1 MSDTGSKD
9 SISIEASLLFDNYV
23 RVEKLQ
29 YISKFAKTSTIATIL
44 APLISIPIYAPTIDA
59 WRFGTWFALMALCV
73 MVRMY
78 LISCLDENKSIVT
91 NFRLLNS
98 GVGIV
103 SLVWGLG
110 WLFLIQEPT
119 LVNNL
124 LYNFICLVVLF
135 VGIVG
140 YSINVKTFYC
150 FVLPLKIPEFIF
162 LAIYFH
168 SMEWSFAAS
177 SVAIFFVA
185 IKISLVFSESWLKSI
200 SLRYKNDQL
209 IKDLSQERDI
219 SHAANVA
226 KSAFIATAS
235 HDLRQP
241 MQAINIYLELINPS
255 RLEGNEKSLINKVK
269 ISIEHL
275 NKMFNTLLDISK
287 FDANKVETSAL
298 LFNADTF
305 VSDLQMLFLPLATQK
320 SIELKCVRPNFD
332 VMGDKALLQQILRNL
347 ISNAIQYTNEGT
359 VEVELLSPS
368 GNLIIEVRDT
378 GSGIPQNEIELIQ
391 NEFFRGQN
399 TRSMHDGL
407 GLGLSI
413 VSRITKLIGA
423 TLVIESEVGKGSIFR
438 VNTSYI
444 TSVHHKEID
453 PSYIRLDIEN
463 SPFVAPGSDLK
474 LFKSRHLAII
484 EDDIELREA
493 YRQLFTS
500 AGFTVHVIPISYSD
514 LSQTLKE
521 IDQIDFIL
529 SDFRFGEMT
538 GIDFI
543 QAIREEFNCD
553 IPALIVTADTSPQHI
568 TMFSELEI
576 EVLYKPV
583 QPLQIKDFLQKYF
596 SQQ

>member
-287 FDANKVETSAL
+287 FDDNKFDTSAI

-320 SIELKCVRPNFD
+320 SIELKCV
-332 VMGDKALLQQILRNL
+332 G
-347 ISNAIQYTNEGT
+347 
-359 VEVELLSPS
+359 
-368 GNLIIEVRDT
+368 
-378 GSGIPQNEIELIQ
+378 
-391 NEFFRGQN
+391 
-399 TRSMHDGL
+399 
-407 GLGLSI
+407 
-413 VSRITKLIGA
+413 
-423 TLVIESEVGKGSIFR
+423 
-438 VNTSYI
+438 
-444 TSVHHKEID
+444 
-453 PSYIRLDIEN
+453 
-463 SPFVAPGSDLK
+463 
-474 LFKSRHLAII
+474 
-484 EDDIELREA
+484 
-493 YRQLFTS
+493 
-500 AGFTVHVIPISYSD
+500 
-514 LSQTLKE
+514 
-521 IDQIDFIL
+521 
-529 SDFRFGEMT
+529 
-538 GIDFI
+538 
-543 QAIREEFNCD
+543 
-553 IPALIVTADTSPQHI
+553 
-568 TMFSELEI
+568 
-576 EVLYKPV
+576 
-583 QPLQIKDFLQKYF
+583 
-596 SQQ
+596 